1 VKALLMVSP
10 NYDGLSSICAQGA
23 PAPSAAEYFVARTL
37 RVFPFQVSNTSV
49 SEDHAGL
56 GSLLS
61 SFLDE
66 LESSA
71 GVELDSDEDDS
82 CCCELEELDSSSPPQ
97 ATTNGRSISN
107 ARISAKIFFK
117 FLYLLNKFSNLHISP

>member
-1 VKALLMVSP
+1 MKKVTLIKG
-10 NYDGLSSICAQGA
+10 DGIGPEISDAVLKIIA
-23 PAPSAAEYFVARTL
+23 
-37 RVFPFQVSNTSV
+37 
-49 SEDHAGL
+49 
-56 GSLLS
+56 
-61 SFLDE
+61 
-66 LESSA
+66 SA